1 MVTISQIQKGFVRFV
16 DNEVAAAFTG
26 WQKAVVAGAAG
37 LLAANFPNL
46 VNTYAAHPIVA
57 ALGVYDPQNGSVNI
71 DALYNAFV
79 PKMGQDKIPI
89 TIPKIGTIKMGQ
101 PEIDV
106 LMRYIKEA

>member
-1 MVTISQIQKGFVRFV
+1 MVTISQIQRGFVQFI
-16 DNEVAAAFTG
+16 DNEVAVAFSG
-26 WQKAVVAGAAG
+26 WQKAVVAGGAG

-46 VNTYAAHPIVA
+46 VNTYAAHPVVA
-57 ALGVYDPQNGSVNI
+57 ALGVYDPQSGSVNI

-101 PEIDV
+101 PEIDA
-106 LMRYIKEA
+106 LIRYIKEA